1 VPFNRIFLSLLFPLI
16 CLGTSIVRVS
26 LEDTVAQAEW
36 IVEGDVVRNWCAWD
50 NGHRMIWTHTEISV
64 RNGWKGSAGSS
75 ITVSE
80 PGGAVS
86 GYAMD
91 VVGMVRY
98 RTGEHVVA
106 FLYRTPLGFIRTV
119 GLSQGKLM
127 VDEHNVVHS
136 NVPDSMLVSAIGARP
151 GGTSIR
157 ELESGNLAAV
167 HDRILRMAG
176 GHKAV
181 QK

>member
-1 VPFNRIFLSLLFPLI
+1 VPFNRFFFSLIFPLV

-36 IVEGDVVRNWCAWD
+36 IVEGDVVRNWCGWD
-50 NGHRMIWTHTEISV
+50 SGRHMIWTHTEIAV
-64 RNGWKGSAGSS
+64 RDRWKGSAGSNL
-75 ITVSE
+75 TVSE
-80 PGGAVS
+80 PGGAVD

-106 FLYRTPLGFIRTV
+106 FLYRTPIGFIRTV
-119 GLSQGKLM
+119 GLGQGKLV
-127 VDEHNVVHS
+127 VDEHNVVHA
-136 NVPDSMLVSAIGARP
+136 NVPDSMLVSAIGAQP
-151 GGTSIR
+151 NGTSIR
-157 ELESGNLAAV
+157 ELESGNLGAV

-176 GHKAV
+176 G
-181 QK
+181 QKGVRK